1 MGLTIFP
8 KRILDDPDSI
18 GGKLAS
24 CLQQQLSRP
33 PFREVAVRTV
43 HWSLLTLLFPLT
55 LASCGFEGRNGTPY
69 AADAG
74 FRSHQLVAGLG
85 CKASDGLLQC
95 LRLNESIAAERHQ
108 VELTRLDGQLCM
120 SSAGSKAIC
129 LQDFDGIEHVFLERA
144 KDQFVVVETDAAG
157 GYTVLVL
164 DAATG
169 RVGRVDNQPLLSPA
183 APFFATVSYDTD
195 AGFLPNRVAIWDKSS
210 SELVYEVDRFAPGTG
225 PVAIRWSDPTRL
237 EVIYSRAQYSPSEKE
252 DTGTFKI
259 WRNNDSTWSDDY
271 PK

>member
-8 KRILDDPDSI
+8 ERILDDPDGI

-24 CLQQQLSRP
+24 RLQQQLIRP

-43 HWSLLTLLFPLT
+43 HWSLLNLLFLLT
-55 LASCGFEGRNGTPY
+55 LASCGSEGRNETPDTD
-69 AADAG
+69 DAG
-74 FRSHQLVAGLG
+74 FRSHQLIAGLG

-95 LRLNESIAAERHQ
+95 LRLNEPIAAERHL
-108 VELTRLDGQLCM
+108 VELTRLDGQFCI
-120 SSAGSKAIC
+120 SSAGSKAMC

-164 DAATG
+164 DSTTG
-169 RVGRVDNQPLLSPA
+169 RVGRVDNQPLFSPA
-183 APFFATVSYDTD
+183 APFFATVSYDID
-195 AGFLPNRVAIWDKSS
+195 AGFLPNRVAIWDASS
-210 SELVYEVDRFAPGTG
+210 SELVYQVDRFASGTG
-225 PVAIRWSDPTRL
+225 PIAIRWSDPTRL

-252 DTGTFKI
+252 DTGTFNI

-271 PK
+271 PR

>member
-8 KRILDDPDSI
+8 DRILDDPDGI

-24 CLQQQLSRP
+24 GLQQHLNRP

-43 HWSLLTLLFPLT
+43 HWPLLTLLFLLT
-55 LASCGFEGRNGTPY
+55 LASCRSEGRNGTPDTD
-69 AADAG
+69 DAG
-74 FRSHQLVAGLG
+74 FRSHQLIAGLG

-95 LRLNESIAAERHQ
+95 LRLNEPTAAERHL
-108 VELTRLDGQLCM
+108 VELTRLDGQFCI
-120 SSAGSKAIC
+120 SSAGSKAMC

-157 GYTVLVL
+157 GYTALVL
-164 DAATG
+164 DSTTG
-169 RVGRVDNQPLLSPA
+169 RVGRVDNRPLFSPA

-195 AGFLPNRVAIWDKSS
+195 AGFLPNRVAIWDASS
-210 SELVYEVDRFAPGTG
+210 SELVYQVGRFASGTG

-252 DTGTFKI
+252 DTGTFNI
-259 WRNNDSTWSDDY
+259 WRNDDSTWNDDY
-271 PK
+271 PR